1 MPQHKS
7 AAKRVRQNE
16 VQRARNRV
24 QRSKMRNMIKN
35 LQASTD
41 KDEAVTLLNDVKSTL
56 DRLVSKNILKKNQVA
71 NYKSSLEKS
80 VNALA

>member
-7 AAKRVRQNE
+7 AEKRVRQNE
-16 VQRARNRV
+16 VRRIRNRDK
-24 QRSKMRNMIKN
+24 RSKMRTMIKT

-41 KDEAVTLLNDVKSTL
+41 KDEAIVLLNDVKAGL
-56 DRLVSKNILKKNQVA
+56 DRLVIKNIIKKNQAA

>member
-7 AAKRVRQNE
+7 AEKRVRQNE
-16 VQRARNRV
+16 VRRIRNREL
-24 QRSKMRNMIKN
+24 RSKMRTMIKN

-41 KDEAVTLLNDVKSTL
+41 KDEAIVLLNDVKSGL
-56 DRLVSKNILKKNQVA
+56 DRLVIKNIIKKNQAA